1 MLLVLCGPTGTGKSE
16 VAVEL
21 AQLVDG
27 EVVSADS
34 MMVYRGLDLG
44 TAKPTLAQ
52 RGGVPHHLI
61 DVVEPTEDYH
71 VARYQREARAA
82 IDDVLARSK
91 TPLLVGGTGYYIRAV
106 IDEVVFTDTA
116 PAAPDLRAELM
127 EQARIAGPESV
138 HARLAELDPA
148 SAARIHPNNLKR
160 VVRALE
166 IVLQTG
172 APVPPNRIPG
182 ESGSRHTLRILGL
195 TRERTLLYRRLDER
209 IDAMLAAGFVD
220 EVRGLRARG
229 VGRQHTSQQALG
241 YRHLHATLEGEC
253 DFAEAVRTWKRDTR
267 HYARRQW
274 TWFRGDAR
282 VEWLD
287 VDAFASRRALAEEL
301 AARIRQ
307 ANASD

>member
-1 MLLVLCGPTGTGKSE
+1 MLIILCGPTGTGKSE

-34 MMVYRGLDLG
+34 MMVYRGMDLG

-61 DVVEPTEDYH
+61 DVAEPTEDYH
-71 VARYQREARAA
+71 VARYQREARRA
-82 IDDVLARSK
+82 IAEVLARGK
-91 TPLLVGGTGYYIRAV
+91 TPMLVGGTGYYIRAV
-106 IDEVVFTDTA
+106 IDQVAFADTA
-116 PAAPDLRAELM
+116 PAALDLRAELT
-127 EQARIAGPESV
+127 EQARTHGLESV
-138 HARLAELDPA
+138 HARLAQLDPA
-148 SAARIHPNNLKR
+148 SAARIHPNNLRR

-182 ESGSRHTLRILGL
+182 DSGSRYTLRIFGL
-195 TRERTLLYRRLDER
+195 TCERTVLYRRLDQR

-220 EVRGLRARG
+220 EVRGLRTRG
-229 VGRQHTSQQALG
+229 VGRHHTSQQALG
-241 YRHLHATLEGEC
+241 YRQLHAMLDGAC
-253 DFAEAVRTWKRDTR
+253 DFAEAMRTWKRDTR

-274 TWFRGDAR
+274 TWFRGEPR

-287 VDAFASRRALAEEL
+287 VDAFASRRALAETL
-301 AARIRQ
+301 ATRSRQ
-307 ANASD
+307 VTASD